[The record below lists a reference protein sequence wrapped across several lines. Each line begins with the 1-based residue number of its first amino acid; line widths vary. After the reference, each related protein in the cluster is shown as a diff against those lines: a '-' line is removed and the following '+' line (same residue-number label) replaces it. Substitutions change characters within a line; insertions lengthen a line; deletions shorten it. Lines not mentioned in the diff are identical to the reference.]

1 MGQVQLSTVRPER
14 PTEMSDLAQP
24 RGIRLDNRRL
34 GQCHADRIVA
44 CGFQMRDSVPAD
56 TRRPISTSTRMHF
69 DHEFEIPL
77 HRADARIVVRMGGRP
92 LREYAAML
100 QLEIDGRWTTIRLID
115 NHLDEHH
122 MHRYD
127 GPNKQQSGERFATG
141 EPRVVLP
148 QAIRH
153 LLEGAD
159 ATISSWKSPQ

>member
-1 MGQVQLSTVRPER
+1 
-14 PTEMSDLAQP
+14 MSDLAQP
-24 RGIRLDNRRL
+24 RGIRLDNRWL
-34 GQCHADRIVA
+34 GQCHADR
-44 CGFQMRDSVPAD
+44 
-56 TRRPISTSTRMHF
+56 
-69 DHEFEIPL
+69 
-77 HRADARIVVRMGGRP
+77 
-92 LREYAAML
+92 
-100 QLEIDGRWTTIRLID
+100 IRLID

-127 GPNKQQSGERFATG
+127 GPNKQQPGERFATG